1 MELVIIWTR
10 LNVLDVHVVD
20 NGDVKTNRNGT
31 RLPPWLLMI
40 GSCWMIIIEDNITDG
55 FGGPDQWWPDLKATW
70 PHTSL
75 FIILMAAGFSV
86 DTQIKYKNCPLIYIP
101 SHLLHGAHN
110 HNSCLDGLRH
120 RSHGYGCRGN
130 RHGHWLDLL
139 LVPKLT
145 GLGEGLWGNGRGGG
159 RLVGQGELEQRQ
171 RDRLFF
177 HSGHLPSVLLL
188 PSGPVLHPDARVHRL
203 VPPQVIAVLELL
215 VAGGADVGGSAW
227 LREQFDW
234 QTQQINSVF
243 FFTLNEYQE

>member
-1 MELVIIWTR
+1 MATHIS
-10 LNVLDVHVVD
+10 VLA
-20 NGDVKTNRNGT
+20 
-31 RLPPWLLMI
+31 L
-40 GSCWMIIIEDNITDG
+40 S
-55 FGGPDQWWPDLKATW
+55 
-70 PHTSL
+70 
-75 FIILMAAGFSV
+75 IILMAAGFSV

-145 GLGEGLWGNGRGGG
+145 RLGEGLWGNSRGGG
-159 RLVGQGELEQRQ
+159 RLGGQGELEQRQ

-227 LREQFDW
+227 LRDRFD
-234 QTQQINSVF
+234 
-243 FFTLNEYQE
+243 